1 MSMCQVECFANSSF
15 PGPHRYQSDRNAHSS
30 HITVCER
37 LQMQKD
43 EVLLDTKVC
52 DADAHITEG
61 NKQNLDEDGCRSAC
75 LATQECKFYLHTA
88 QLKQCELLKKCDRIG
103 ATGEK
108 QTCKVGLDA
117 FVALRNLTL
126 RGIALV

>member
-1 MSMCQVECFANSSF
+1 MHFFYPV
-15 PGPHRYQSDRNAHSS
+15 HID
-30 HITVCER
+30 ITVITMHIVRTSQFASAMKC
-37 LQMQKD
+37 QKG
-43 EVLLDTKVC
+43 EVSLDTKVC

-108 QTCKVGLDA
+108 LVELDA
-117 FVALRNLTL
+117 FVAHC
-126 RGIALV
+126 GV